1 MMMNPTNQRYE
12 QAADALYAE
21 LRTRHFVIA
30 GPCVL
35 ESFELARETALA
47 VKEAADQAGLTA
59 VFKSSFDKANRSS
72 SSSFRGPGLARGVE
86 WLARIRE
93 ETGLPV
99 ITDIHEPADAEPVAE
114 GVDILQSPALLCRQ
128 TSLLEAAART
138 GRVVNIKKGQ
148 FLAPWDMG
156 NAVEKL
162 RRAGNPRALLTER
175 GATFGYNNLVV
186 DMRSFT
192 FMKEFGVPLIMDATH
207 SAQLPGGLGTSSGGD
222 RRMIAPLAQAA
233 VAAGASGVFLECHPN
248 PDKALCDGP
257 NSLHL
262 NDLPALLRR
271 LAAAWSLFD
280 ES

>member
-1 MMMNPTNQRYE
+1 MMHSTNQIYE
-12 QAADALYAE
+12 SAADTLYTE
-21 LRTRHFVIA
+21 LCTRHFVIA

-35 ESFELARETALA
+35 ESFELARETAQA
-47 VKEAADQAGLTA
+47 VKEAAEQAGLTA

-72 SSSFRGPGLARGVE
+72 SSSFRGPGLMRGVE

-99 ITDIHEPADAEPVAE
+99 ITDIHEPADAAPVAE
-114 GVDILQSPALLCRQ
+114 GVDILQIPALLCRQ
-128 TSLLEAAART
+128 TPLLEAAART

-156 NAVEKL
+156 NAVDKL

-207 SAQLPGGLGTSSGGD
+207 SAQLPGGQGTSSGGD
-222 RRMIAPLAQAA
+222 RRMIVPLAQAA

-262 NDLPALLRR
+262 NDLPALLLR
-271 LAAAWSLFD
+271 LAAAWRLFD

>member
-1 MMMNPTNQRYE
+1 MMHSTNQIYE
-12 QAADALYAE
+12 SAADTLYTE
-21 LRTRHFVIA
+21 LCTRHFVIA

-35 ESFELARETALA
+35 ESFELARETAQA
-47 VKEAADQAGLTA
+47 VKEAAEQAGLTA

-99 ITDIHEPADAEPVAE
+99 ITDIHEPADAAPVAE
-114 GVDILQSPALLCRQ
+114 GVDILQIPALLCRQ
-128 TSLLEAAART
+128 TPLLEAAART

-156 NAVEKL
+156 NAVDKL

-207 SAQLPGGLGTSSGGD
+207 SAQLPGGQGTSSGGD
-222 RRMIAPLAQAA
+222 RRMIVPLAQAA

-262 NDLPALLRR
+262 NDLPALLLR
-271 LAAAWSLFD
+271 LAAAWRLFD

>member
-1 MMMNPTNQRYE
+1 MMHSTNQIYE
-12 QAADALYAE
+12 SAADTLYTE
-21 LRTRHFVIA
+21 LCTRHFVIA

-35 ESFELARETALA
+35 ESFELARETAQA
-47 VKEAADQAGLTA
+47 VKEAAEQAGLTA

-72 SSSFRGPGLARGVE
+72 SSSFRGPGLMRGVE

-99 ITDIHEPADAEPVAE
+99 ITDIHEPADAAPVAE
-114 GVDILQSPALLCRQ
+114 GVDILQIPALLCRQ
-128 TSLLEAAART
+128 TPLLEAAART

-156 NAVEKL
+156 NAVDKL

-186 DMRSFT
+186 DMRSCT

-207 SAQLPGGLGTSSGGD
+207 SAQLPGGQGTSSGGD
-222 RRMIAPLAQAA
+222 RRMIVPLAQAA

-262 NDLPALLRR
+262 NDLPALLLR
-271 LAAAWSLFD
+271 LAAAWRLFD

>member
-1 MMMNPTNQRYE
+1 MIMDV
-12 QAADALYAE
+12 AAE
-21 LRTRHFVIA
+21 LKSITD
-30 GPCVL
+30 
-35 ESFELARETALA
+35 EL
-47 VKEAADQAGLTA
+47 QIPFI
-59 VFKSSFDKANRSS
+59 FKSSFDKANRSS

-93 ETGLPV
+93 ETVLPV
-99 ITDIHEPADAEPVAE
+99 ITDIHEPADAAPVAE
-114 GVDILQSPALLCRQ
+114 GVDILQIPALLCRQ

-192 FMKEFGVPLIMDATH
+192 FMKEFGVPLVMDATH
-207 SAQLPGGLGTSSGGD
+207 SAQLPGGQGTSSGGD
-222 RRMIAPLAQAA
+222 RRMIVPLAQAA

-262 NDLPALLRR
+262 NDLSALLRK
-271 LAAAWSLFD
+271 LAAAWRLFD